1 MERAIRLIYSFL
13 PRKPIVFL
21 FVFLFFNILVK
32 VWFFL
37 KNLQK
42 ALLVGGGV
50 DKNNKFFVEKA
61 VARKGCAALV
71 LGGSKPMCKESLS

>member
-13 PRKPIVFL
+13 PRKPI
-21 FVFLFFNILVK
+21 VFLFFNILVK